1 MGNRIQVMMS
11 GFLILTAMVA
21 GALVMALEVVGARV
35 IGAFYGV
42 SLFVWT
48 SLIAVTLLALAVG
61 YAAGGRYADRM
72 HSADA
77 IFAWLAAAG
86 GYVLAVP
93 WLKSAVLVATAPLG
107 PRWGAFASAL
117 ALFGPALALLGAISP
132 AIARQLARDP
142 QRLGATV
149 GALFGW
155 STLGSLAGTLLA
167 GYVLLVHF
175 SLSGILVACAATLL
189 ALSAAYF
196 LVYRRAAWALL
207 LLALPWIA
215 LPGGSDVEAAL
226 ADGTRA
232 RLIEARSGF
241 YGELRVV
248 EYSYG
253 VLRVREMLIDGLVQ
267 GAADAATQ
275 QSTYETVYLLQALP
289 LAHRPGGKRALVAG
303 LGPGLVP
310 KWLHERGIAIQAVE
324 IDPAVLDLARRHFG
338 LPAALPVVLEDARRF
353 FASDRGQYDYI
364 ILDVFN
370 GDTTP
375 YHLVSREALAE
386 VKARL
391 APGGVVAVNLVAS
404 ADGASAAAVLAMLER
419 TFGAVRVY
427 PLRAPGS
434 RLANFIA
441 LAGEAP
447 LAEPRFTEGQLAE
460 VHPLARAGVRHAL
473 AGAFPFA
480 APPGTPF
487 LTDERNPVDVRDAEV
502 REQLRRQIIAGT
514 AASILLGEP
523 RRAAYSR

>member
-1 MGNRIQVMMS
+1 MGAVRI
-11 GFLILTAMVA
+11 FLIFTAMVA

-48 SLIAVTLLALAVG
+48 SLIAVTLLALAAG

-72 HSADA
+72 RSADA
-77 IFAWLAAAG
+77 IYVWLAAAG
-86 GYVLAVP
+86 GCVLAVP
-93 WLKSAVLVATAPLG
+93 WLKSVVLVSTAPLG

-132 AIARQLARDP
+132 AIVRQMARDP

-196 LVYRRAAWALL
+196 VVYRRAAWALL
-207 LLALPWIA
+207 LIALPWVA

-253 VLRVREMLIDGLVQ
+253 ALRVREMLIDGLVQ
-267 GAADAATQ
+267 GAADAATL

-289 LAHRPGGKRALVAG
+289 LAHRPGGRRALVAG

-310 KWLHERGIAIQAVE
+310 KWLHEQGIATEAVE
-324 IDPAVLDLARRHFG
+324 IDPAVLEMARRHFG
-338 LPAALPVVLEDARRF
+338 LPAALPVALDDARLF
-353 FASDRGQYDYI
+353 FGSALARYDYI
-364 ILDVFN
+364 VLDVFN
-370 GDTTP
+370 GDATP
-375 YHLVSREALAE
+375 YHLLTAEALSTM
-386 VKARL
+386 KLRL
-391 APGGVVAVNLVAS
+391 APGGVVAVNLVSS
-404 ADGASAAAVLAMLER
+404 ADGASARAVLGTLEHV
-419 TFGAVRVY
+419 FGAVRVY
-427 PLRAPGS
+427 PLRTPGS
-434 RLANFIA
+434 RLANLVAI
-441 LAGEAP
+441 AGEAP
-447 LAEPRFTEGQLAE
+447 LGEPQLAE
-460 VHPLARAGVRHAL
+460 GWLASVHPLARAGVERAL
-473 AGAFPFA
+473 ATAAPFS
-480 APPGTPF
+480 APPGMLP
-487 LTDERNPVDVRDAEV
+487 LTDERNPVDVHDAAV
-502 REQLRRQIIAGT
+502 REDLRRQILADT

-523 RRAAYSR
+523 RRAPDSR